1 MLQDLKILNL
11 SNNHLKGIIP
21 NAFFSSFLDRGE
33 NDSDSD
39 PDRSIVDN
47 SNDTFEQQSGLRSL
61 HTLQLSSNELSGSFP
76 ISSIFTATATATA
89 TATVTVT
96 VTATVTGSSNLK
108 ILQ

>member
-1 MLQDLKILNL
+1 M
-11 SNNHLKGIIP
+11 KGIIP
-21 NAFFSSFLDRGE
+21 NPFFSSFLDRGE

-61 HTLQLSSNELSGSFP
+61 HTLLSGSFP

-89 TATVTVT
+89 TATVTD
-96 VTATVTGSSNLK
+96 SNLK